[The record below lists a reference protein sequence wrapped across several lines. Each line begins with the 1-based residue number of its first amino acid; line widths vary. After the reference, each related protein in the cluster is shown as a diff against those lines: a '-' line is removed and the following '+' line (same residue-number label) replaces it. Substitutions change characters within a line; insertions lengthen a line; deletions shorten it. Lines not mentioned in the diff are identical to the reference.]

1 MVLKANAP
9 TMVDNE
15 TITGTD
21 STSTAERVSGRVDR
35 LVRTP
40 GPWKVVRSLT
50 CGHLRAAHNY
60 QSDPRLEWTDKDIG
74 LIEAAPELVEA
85 LRELHDFAERSTHY
99 RHEDR
104 SKAAFDRAAELLR
117 KLGE

>member
-1 MVLKANAP
+1 MNSP
-9 TMVDNE
+9 NDVD
-15 TITGTD
+15 
-21 STSTAERVSGRVDR
+21 AARVDR

-50 CGHLRAAHNY
+50 CGHLRAEHNY
-60 QSDPRLEWTDKDIG
+60 QSDPRLEWTDKDIE
-74 LIEAAPELVEA
+74 LIEAAPSLVEA
-85 LRELHDFAERSTHY
+85 LRELHDFAERSTHH

-117 KLGE
+117 MLGE